1 MAQRDAKR
9 DAAAGC
15 AKSAAKTAAG
25 SRSWPVAFQAAATA
39 SLAKLGVHA
48 CSQNGEDVALHAQF
62 FADDQPGRTYVEM
75 GALDGLTLSNTVA
88 LDRML
93 QWNGVLIEAN
103 PKLCPILMRNRPNAR
118 TLCTAVSANY
128 SVLEF
133 EKGSYTST
141 FGEVAEMDALHRKF
155 HRGHSPRVRVP
166 SAPLGQLL
174 RMVGLSS
181 IDLFSLDVEGA
192 EMKVLSTHDW
202 SLPVRVWCIEVT
214 DERRPVIDGLL
225 SSRGYRH
232 TRWLANGNFS
242 FSGSDLWVWDGAWT
256 PEAYGWRQYHRPLR

>member
-1 MAQRDAKR
+1 MSQRDAP
-9 DAAAGC
+9 GC
-15 AKSAAKTAAG
+15 AKTAAKTVAG
-25 SRSWPVAFQAAATA
+25 TRRWPAAFRRAAAA

-62 FADDQPGRTYVEM
+62 FAEDDRPGTYVEM
-75 GALDGLTLSNTVA
+75 GALDGLVLSNTVA

-93 QWNGVLIEAN
+93 LWDGVLVEAN
-103 PKLCPILMRNRPNAR
+103 PHLCPTLMRNRPNAR

-128 SVLEF
+128 SVLQF

-141 FGEVAEMDALHRKF
+141 FGEVAVMDTEHRKF
-155 HRGHSPRVRVP
+155 HRGHSPNVRVP

-174 RMVGLSS
+174 RMVGLRK
-181 IDLFSLDVEGA
+181 IDLFSLDVEGS
-192 EMKVLSTHDW
+192 EIKVLSTHDW
-202 SLPVRVWCIEVT
+202 SLPVRVWCIEVAE
-214 DERRPVIDGLL
+214 ERRAAIDALM
-225 SSRGYRH
+225 SSKGYRH

-256 PEAYGWRQYHRPLR
+256 PEMFTWQQYHRLSR